1 MAHQFTGGGG
11 RGRARRVLGQRL
23 GRHAQRLDGGRD
35 AVQRA
40 VGVNHGQHALHQV
53 EVQRVHAVQ
62 AAELLADQG
71 FFRRAVHLA
80 DAQARQQL
88 AGTGLQRQGGG
99 CRGGQRDGGAVGAA
113 AVLGVNMLMVVVV
126 VVVMVMVMAVVA
138 MCVIV
143 AMRVIMAMVMVMVM
157 VVAGP
162 GMWLLF
168 DRC

>member
-1 MAHQFTGGGG
+1 M
-11 RGRARRVLGQRL
+11 
-23 GRHAQRLDGGRD
+23 
-35 AVQRA
+35 
-40 VGVNHGQHALHQV
+40 NHGQHALHQV

-99 CRGGQRDGGAVGAA
+99 CRGGQRDGGAGAA